1 MTNRAVSIVRAVVIL
16 TAVVAMTAT
25 DAWAQAKRGQI
36 EWVFIDGRKNP
47 EQIPE
52 WSAWEGVFSDIAGG
66 RKLLP
71 SNVQFAVT
79 REEADLIVRESEA
92 SVKRSAEYKEQLLNL
107 TKTMPGST
115 PLKRLEK
122 QKEIRLECR
131 WANLHARDRLLAALN
146 PAAAA
151 ALTAY
156 AEEVKKGTTFTVAKS
171 EVAFLRLP
179 Q

>member
-1 MTNRAVSIVRAVVIL
+1 MTNRALPIVRAVVTL
-16 TAVVAMTAT
+16 AAVVSLTAT
-25 DAWAQAKRGQI
+25 DSSAQPKRGQI
-36 EWVFIDGRKNP
+36 EWVVIDGRKNP

-52 WSAWEGVFSDIAGG
+52 WSAWESVFSDIAGG

-71 SNVQFAVT
+71 SNVQSVVSQ
-79 REEADLIVRESEA
+79 EEADLIRRESEA
-92 SVKRSAEYKEQLLNL
+92 SVRRSAEYKDTLLNL

-115 PLKRLEK
+115 PLKRLGR

-156 AEEVKKGTTFTVAKS
+156 AQEVKKGTTFTVAKS